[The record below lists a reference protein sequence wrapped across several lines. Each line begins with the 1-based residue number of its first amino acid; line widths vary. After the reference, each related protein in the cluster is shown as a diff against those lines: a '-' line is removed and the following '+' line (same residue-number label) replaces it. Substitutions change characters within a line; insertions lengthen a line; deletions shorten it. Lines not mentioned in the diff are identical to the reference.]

1 MNQILLPGSNKQIN
15 FLLDRITLD
24 ELNLLVIG
32 SQSVDIAKT
41 LADKA
46 SMDVELIVEDYETLM
61 ISNLELDKKKNVNI
75 KLMDFERT
83 DFSSGQFDLIFS
95 QASIT
100 NFNRKKVIKEIKR
113 ILKPSGFL
121 CVGEIVKLHQNVP
134 TFINEIFNSS
144 NLHPLQIDELEKY
157 YCERNFIL
165 IDSIDLS
172 KTLAKFY
179 QDYAILL
186 NSKSKNL
193 SESEKSFYKKILSKI
208 SHESNV
214 YLKLGGEKYIGFKVL
229 LLKKQ

>member
-1 MNQILLPGSNKQIN
+1 
-15 FLLDRITLD
+15 
-24 ELNLLVIG
+24 
-32 SQSVDIAKT
+32 
-41 LADKA
+41 
-46 SMDVELIVEDYETLM
+46 
-61 ISNLELDKKKNVNI
+61 
-75 KLMDFERT
+75 MDFERT
-83 DFSSGQFDLIFS
+83 DFSSRQFDLIFS

-100 NFNRKKVIKEIKR
+100 YFNRKKVIKEIKR
-113 ILKPSGFL
+113 ILKPNGFL

-134 TFINEIFNSS
+134 TFINEIFNYS

-172 KTLAKFY
+172 KTLTKFY

-208 SHESNV
+208 SH
-214 YLKLGGEKYIGFKVL
+214 
-229 LLKKQ
+229 